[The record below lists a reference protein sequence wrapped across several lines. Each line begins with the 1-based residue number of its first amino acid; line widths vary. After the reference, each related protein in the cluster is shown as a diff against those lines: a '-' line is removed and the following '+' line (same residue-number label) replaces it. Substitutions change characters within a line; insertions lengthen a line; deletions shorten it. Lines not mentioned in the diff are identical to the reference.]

1 MKRINL
7 YLSMLLLMVIAVGC
21 SDEFDTPPMVVPT
34 AEHKPNMSVA
44 DFKTKYWQDANNYID
59 TVKEDVVIHGY
70 VTSSDVSGNIYKT
83 LYIQDETGGLAIS
96 INGNSLYN
104 TYRVGQEIVLP
115 MKDLFIGKYNGQQQ
129 IGYPQWYAARSIWEA
144 TFLPLELFQSM
155 VEINGLPD
163 VSAVDTIPCSI
174 DQLKETPESFQKW
187 QGQLVKFTDVKFQDA
202 DGTVTFAEASATT
215 NRNIEDANGNVLVM
229 RNSNYADFR
238 ANILPMGTGD
248 VVGLLSYYN
257 TSASNSTGGTWQ
269 LYIRTPNDCIGFT
282 TTTKGL
288 MKDPY
293 TVTEAIEVQNQGK
306 NGWVFGYIVG
316 AVAPE
321 VTNVSSNSDIQWGAP
336 TTLDNTIVIAD
347 DPNETDYTK
356 CIVVPLPQNTPFRT
370 EANMRDNEGAYK
382 TGIYI
387 KGDLASYMNTS
398 GITGN
403 SGSREEYRMTIV
415 TGGVTELNEGFDNA
429 LPDSWTNIIVSGDK
443 KWYQTSF
450 QENGYA
456 AMTGYKGTKP
466 PFDAWLITPALD
478 IKNAKSKIFKFRTQV
493 NGYGSTTSHFEVYVL
508 NSLDPTTASKRVQLN
523 PAIAVAPASGY
534 SSWVESGD
542 LDLSEF
548 ADGSYYIGFRF
559 EAKQDANYATWCVD
573 DVQFGLGPAAAPT
586 RDDFIT
592 MNNGTPTATFG
603 TYTSKNG
610 WVATNCSLSMGGA
623 SDANPVYK
631 YIIDNDTTGTY
642 GMAANM
648 NGKTSAVGTIESPI
662 IPDGIGVLSFKYGY
676 SMTESNGVKFKV
688 EILDQNNSVL
698 KTFTVDEPQAER
710 YMAYNYG
717 LQVNTPGPLKVKF
730 TNLSPTQS
738 NSNKDRYCIWCVKW
752 DNYGQNAPRRAR
764 RR

>member
-44 DFKTKYWQDANNYID
+44 DFKTQYWQDANNYID

-70 VTSSDVSGNIYKT
+70 VSSTDVSGNIYKT

-96 INGNSLYN
+96 VNANSLYN
-104 TYRVGQEIVLP
+104 TYRIGQEIVLP

-129 IGYPQWYAARSIWEA
+129 IGYPQWYAARSVWEA
-144 TFLPLELFQSM
+144 TFLPLELFQSV

-163 VSAVDTIPCSI
+163 VSALDTIPCTI

-187 QGQLVKFTDVKFQDA
+187 QGQLVKFSNVKFQDA

-215 NRNIEDANGNVLVM
+215 NRNIVDADGNVLVM

-257 TSASNSTGGTWQ
+257 TSASKTDGGTWQ

-282 TTTKGL
+282 TDTKGL
-288 MKDPY
+288 LKDPY

-321 VTNVSSNSDIQWGAP
+321 VTSVSSNNDIQWGAP

-370 EANMRDNEGAYK
+370 EANLKDNEGAYK

-403 SGSREEYRMTIV
+403 SGSREEYKLTIV
-415 TGGVTELNEGFDNA
+415 TGGVTELEEGFDNA
-429 LPDSWTNIIVSGDK
+429 LPDTWSNVVVSGDK

-478 IKNAKSKIFKFRTQV
+478 IKNAKSKILTFRTQV
-493 NGYGSTTSHFEVYVL
+493 NGYGNTTTHFEVYVL

-523 PAIAVAPASGY
+523 PNIAVAPASGY
-534 SSWVESGD
+534 SDWAESGD
-542 LDLSEF
+542 IDLSEF

-573 DVQFGLGPAAAPT
+573 DVKFGLGPAAAPNC
-586 RDDFIT
+586 DDFIT
-592 MNNGTPTATFG
+592 MNEGKPTATFS

-610 WVATNCSLSMGGA
+610 WVATNCSLTMGGEND
-623 SDANPVYK
+623 SNPVFK
-631 YIIDNDTTGTY
+631 YIGYKTDTQQWA
-642 GMAANM
+642 MAVNM
-648 NGKTSAVGTIESPI
+648 NGKTSAVGNIKSPTIQ
-662 IPDGIGVLSFKYGY
+662 DGIKEIAFNYGY
-676 SMTESNGVKFKV
+676 SMTEANGIKFKLIIHGPTEREDK
-688 EILDQNNSVL
+688 EILFDV
-698 KTFTVDEPQAER
+698 PQAER
-710 YMAYNYG
+710 YTAYSFS
-717 LQVNTPGPLKVKF
+717 QEVNVAGPCSIEFV
-730 TNLSPTQS
+730 NLSPSQS
-738 NSNKDRYCIWCVKW
+738 NSNKDRYCIWNVHW
-752 DNYGQNAPRRAR
+752 TTVNASAPRRVR
-764 RR
+764 RH

>member
-1 MKRINL
+1 MKRINF
-7 YLSMLLLMVIAVGC
+7 YLSMLLLMAVAVGC
-21 SDEFDTPPMVVPT
+21 SDEFDTPPMVIPT
-34 AEHKPNMSVA
+34 AEHQPNMTIA
-44 DFKTKYWQDANNYID
+44 DFKAKYWQDPNNYID
-59 TVKEDVVIHGY
+59 TIKEDVVIHGY
-70 VTSSDVSGNIYKT
+70 VTSSDVSGNIYKS
-83 LYIQDETGGLAIS
+83 LYIQDETGGLALS
-96 INGNSLYN
+96 VNGNSLYN
-104 TYRVGQEIVLP
+104 TYRIGQEIVIP

-129 IGYPQWYAARSIWEA
+129 IGYPQWYAARSVWEA
-144 TFLPLELFQSM
+144 TFLPLELFQSV

-163 VSAVDTIPCSI
+163 LSAVDTIPCSI
-174 DQLKETPESFQKW
+174 DQLKENPESFRKW
-187 QGQLVKFTDVKFQDA
+187 QGQLVKFTDVKFEDA
-202 DGTVTFAEASATT
+202 DGTTTFAEASATT
-215 NRNIEDANGNVLVM
+215 NRNIVDANGNVLVM

-238 ANILPMGTGD
+238 ASILPMGTGD

-257 TSASNSTGGTWQ
+257 TSASSTTGGTWQ

-288 MKDPY
+288 LKDPY
-293 TVTEAIEVQNQGK
+293 TVTEAIEAQNQEK

-321 VTNVSSNSDIQWGAP
+321 VTTVSSNSDIQWGAP

-356 CIVVPLPQNTPFRT
+356 CIVVPLPQNTPFRA
-370 EANMRDNEGAYK
+370 EANLRDNEAAYK
-382 TGIYI
+382 TGIYV
-387 KGDLASYMNTS
+387 KGDLATYMSTS

-403 SGSREEYRMTIV
+403 SGSREEYKMTIV
-415 TGGVTELNEGFDNA
+415 TGGITELNEGFDSS
-429 LPDSWTNIIVSGDK
+429 LPDSWTNLIVSGDK

-450 QENGYA
+450 DNNGYA

-478 IKNAKSKIFKFRTQV
+478 IKNAKSKILTFRTQV

-523 PAIAVAPASGY
+523 PAIAVAPSSGY

-573 DVQFGLGPAAAPT
+573 DVKFGLGPAAAPT

-631 YIIDNDTTGTY
+631 YIIDNDTTGSY
-642 GMAANM
+642 GM
-648 NGKTSAVGTIESPI
+648 
-662 IPDGIGVLSFKYGY
+662 
-676 SMTESNGVKFKV
+676 
-688 EILDQNNSVL
+688 
-698 KTFTVDEPQAER
+698 
-710 YMAYNYG
+710 
-717 LQVNTPGPLKVKF
+717 
-730 TNLSPTQS
+730 
-738 NSNKDRYCIWCVKW
+738 
-752 DNYGQNAPRRAR
+752 
-764 RR
+764 

>member
-59 TVKEDVVIHGY
+59 TVKEDVVIHGF

-104 TYRVGQEIVLP
+104 TYRIGQEIVLP

-144 TFLPLELFQSM
+144 TFLPLELFQSV

-238 ANILPMGTGD
+238 ATVLPMGTGD

-257 TSASNSTGGTWQ
+257 TSASSSTGGTWQ

-336 TTLDNTIVIAD
+336 STLDNTIVIAD
-347 DPNETDYTK
+347 DPNESDYTK
-356 CIVVPLPQNTPFRT
+356 CIVVPLPQGTPFRT
-370 EANMRDNEGAYK
+370 EANIRDNAGAYK

-415 TGGVTELNEGFDNA
+415 TGGVTELNEGFDSA
-429 LPDSWTNIIVSGDK
+429 LPDSWANVLVSGDK

-450 QENGYA
+450 DNNGYA

-478 IKNAKSKIFKFRTQV
+478 IKNATSKILSFRTQV

-523 PAIAVAPASGY
+523 PAIAKAPASGY
-534 SSWVESGD
+534 SDWVESGD

-548 ADGSYYIGFRF
+548 ADGSYYVGFRF

-573 DVQFGLGPAAAPT
+573 DVKFGLGAFKLKMAKIIGVAP
-586 RDDFIT
+586 RR
-592 MNNGTPTATFG
+592 PTATI
-603 TYTSKNG
+603 S
-610 WVATNCSLSMGGA
+610 
-623 SDANPVYK
+623 
-631 YIIDNDTTGTY
+631 
-642 GMAANM
+642 
-648 NGKTSAVGTIESPI
+648 
-662 IPDGIGVLSFKYGY
+662 
-676 SMTESNGVKFKV
+676 
-688 EILDQNNSVL
+688 
-698 KTFTVDEPQAER
+698 
-710 YMAYNYG
+710 
-717 LQVNTPGPLKVKF
+717 
-730 TNLSPTQS
+730 
-738 NSNKDRYCIWCVKW
+738 
-752 DNYGQNAPRRAR
+752 
-764 RR
+764 

>member
-34 AEHKPNMSVA
+34 AKDKPNTTVA
-44 DFKTKYWQDANNYID
+44 EFKEKYWQDVNNYID
-59 TVKEDVVIHGY
+59 TVKEDIVIHGF
-70 VTSSDVSGNIYKT
+70 VTSSDASGNIYKS

-104 TYRVGQEIVLP
+104 TYRVGQEIVIP

-144 TFLPLELFQSM
+144 TFLPLELFQSV

-163 VSAVDTIPCSI
+163 PSSIDTIPCTI
-174 DQLKETPESFQKW
+174 DQLKTDAESLKKW
-187 QGQLVKFTDVKFQDA
+187 QGQLVKFSDVKFEDA
-202 DGTVTFAEASATT
+202 DGTVTYAEATATT
-215 NRNIEDANGNVLVM
+215 NRNIVDANGNTLVM

-238 ANILPMGTGD
+238 SSILPMGTGD

-257 TSASNSTGGTWQ
+257 TSATSLSGGTWQ
-269 LYIRTPNDCIGFT
+269 LYIRNPNDCIGFT
-282 TTTKGL
+282 TSTKGL

-293 TVTEAIEVQNQGK
+293 TVTEAIDAQNQDK

-321 VTNVSSNSDIQWGAP
+321 VTNVTSNQDIQWGAP

-347 DPNETDYTK
+347 DPAENDYTK
-356 CIVVPLPQNTPFRT
+356 CIVVPLPQGTPFRA
-370 EANMRDNEGAYK
+370 EANLKDNEAAYK

-387 KGDLASYMNTS
+387 KGDLASYMGTS

-403 SGSREEYRMTIV
+403 SGSREEYKMTIV
-415 TGGVTELNEGFDNA
+415 TGGITELDEGFDSS
-429 LPDSWTNIIVSGDK
+429 LPETWANVLVSGDK

-450 QENGYA
+450 QDNGYA

-478 IKNAKSKIFKFRTQV
+478 IKNAKSKILTFRTQV

-542 LDLSEF
+542 IDLSEF
-548 ADGSYYIGFRF
+548 ADGCYYVGFRF

-573 DVQFGLGPAAAPT
+573 DVKFGLGPAAAPNC
-586 RDDFIT
+586 DDFIT

-610 WVATNCSLSMGGA
+610 WVATNCSLSMGGET
-623 SDANPVYK
+623 DANPVFK
-631 YIIDNDTTGTY
+631 YIGYKTDTQEY
-642 GMAANM
+642 AMAVNM
-648 NGKTSAVGTIESPI
+648 NGKTSAVGNIKSPTIQ
-662 IPDGIGVLSFKYGY
+662 DGIKNLIFNYGY
-676 SMTESNGVKFKV
+676 SMTESNGIAFKV
-688 EILDQNNSVL
+688 IVTGGGQT
-698 KTFTVDEPQAER
+698 KTFEVVDTASR
-710 YMAYNYG
+710 YTAYTFNKE
-717 LQVNTPGPLKVKF
+717 VNISGPCTIEF
-730 TNLSPTQS
+730 QNLSPSQS
-738 NSNKDRYCIWCVKW
+738 NSNKDRYCIWNVHW
-752 DNYGQNAPRRAR
+752 TTDAANAPRRAR
-764 RR
+764 RH